1 MDDPRIRFSPL
12 VRQGLKFRQRLEE
25 WKGRAAPSPFEWYRY
40 DSFANLFY
48 LQRLLRA
55 TGLSLREMAGERA
68 VLDVGA
74 ADGALSF
81 FLESLGHQV
90 HAVDC
95 AASNMNRMEGIR
107 LLARRLES
115 KVRIEDLDLDARFE
129 FPGKYGLALCLGTLY
144 HLKNPFYVLEEL
156 AKAARFAF
164 VSTRV
169 CRWSP
174 DRKTYLGDI
183 PAAYLVDADEC
194 NADATNYWDLF
205 AAGFGAA
212 GEARGVGSLRVGAVG
227 GGRVGS
233 GSRGS
238 RRARVSAGKEP
249 DVRRLKKPQLAAHP
263 KPKTAVEL
271 LHRRLVRL
279 TERAPL
285 LD

>member
-194 NADATNYWDLF
+194 NADATNYWIFSPPGLERL
-205 AAGFGAA
+205 AKRAGWEVCASVRSGAA
-212 GEARGVGSLRVGAVG
+212 ESDPV
-227 GGRVGS
+227 
-233 GSRGS
+233 
-238 RRARVSAGKEP
+238 
-249 DVRRLKKPQLAAHP
+249 AAD
-263 KPKTAVEL
+263 
-271 LHRRLVRL
+271 RD
-279 TERAPL
+279 ERAFL
-285 LD
+285 LVKSLTFAG